1 MSTKRLYTVIIWLII
16 TFALFIIEAFF
27 LPRMLIRKYWV
38 FPVYIFCYL
47 GILFLLS
54 SRVKT
59 NRLNTLFIWIN
70 LLFLFPTLFTYEL
83 IGFGRCPGYNKMGP
97 TVIAS
102 SIFDFFGEGMN
113 LEPYRRHTLI
123 KHLLNNHVYGI
134 YQIFSLLIAVL
145 FMSILYFN
153 FHEFRFK
160 FQEKIT
166 FLKAY
171 KFELI
176 GGFIFF
182 YLIYSYV
189 PLPLVKS
196 MAVSNYTISSAHIVR
211 IIYVLLYFVCSIFVL
226 FLLRK
231 KDIPRLKTVLF
242 ICLFFL
248 FPILSMSSDQF
259 AQSVIGLEYK
269 QQVPVITP
277 LFSGLYNSI
286 SIIIQDIDVLA
297 FKENHFRSTLYLKT
311 YTIMEL
317 FLIITVFPILVKK
330 YNNYVYERA

>member
-1 MSTKRLYTVIIWLII
+1 MLIKRPCIVLIWLII
-16 TFALFIIEAFF
+16 TFALFVVGTF
-27 LPRMLIRKYWV
+27 LLPGILSYKGWV

-83 IGFGRCPGYNKMGP
+83 IEFGNNNGSKMGP
-97 TVIAS
+97 TVIS
-102 SIFDFFGEGMN
+102 SSVFDFFSVDMN
-113 LEPYRRHTLI
+113 LDPYRKHRLI

-134 YQIFSLLIAVL
+134 YQIFSLLIGVL

-160 FQEKIT
+160 FQEKTT

-176 GGFIFF
+176 GAFVFF

-189 PLPLVKS
+189 PLSLVKS
-196 MAVSNYTISSAHIVR
+196 MAVSNGTISSAHIVS
-211 IIYVLLYFVCSIFVL
+211 IIYVLLYFVCSVFVL

-231 KDIPRLKTVLF
+231 KDIPRLNIVLF

-259 AQSVIGLEYK
+259 TQYVPGLEYDL
-269 QQVPVITP
+269 QVPVITP
-277 LFSGLYNSI
+277 LFSALYNSI
-286 SIIIQDIDVLA
+286 SIIIQDILGD
-297 FKENHFRSTLYLKT
+297 HYSYSTLYLKT

-317 FLIITVFPILVKK
+317 FLIVTVFPILVKK
-330 YNNYVYERA
+330 YNSYAK

>member
-1 MSTKRLYTVIIWLII
+1 MNSNLLIWLII
-16 TFALFIIEAFF
+16 TFISFIVGAFF
-27 LPRMLIRKYWV
+27 LPGVLNHKGWS
-38 FPVYIFCYL
+38 FPVYIVCYL

-59 NRLNTLFIWIN
+59 NHLNTLFIWIN
-70 LLFLFPTLFTYEL
+70 LLFLFPTLLTYEL
-83 IGFGRCPGYNKMGP
+83 TEFGRGHGYNKMGP

-134 YQIFSLLIAVL
+134 YQIFSLLIGVL

-153 FHEFRFK
+153 FHEFRLK

-176 GGFIFF
+176 GAFIFF
-182 YLIYSYV
+182 YLIYFYV

-196 MAVSNYTISSAHIVR
+196 MAVSNYAISSAHIVR

-248 FPILSMSSDQF
+248 FPILSISSDRFVQY
-259 AQSVIGLEYK
+259 VPGLEYDL
-269 QQVPVITP
+269 QVPVITP

-286 SIIIQDIDVLA
+286 SIIIQDIDILVDY
-297 FKENHFRSTLYLKT
+297 HFRSTLYLKT

-330 YNNYVYERA
+330 YNMFSSEYQIS